1 MTNLNLEMPYQSK
14 QTTLPSLNLGIRWWP
29 ILVMALALIGA
40 FLLVVTLGSVNI
52 PLEDVLRVILGGEAS
67 KASWTTIIVHFRLPK
82 AITAILA
89 GAGLGLA
96 GLMMQSFFR
105 NPLAE
110 PFVLGVSSGASL
122 GVALVVL
129 AAGTV
134 GGVVLAGLG
143 FLGDLAMAS
152 AAGIGAA
159 LALLIVLL
167 AARALRSTMTLLIMG
182 MMLSYFTSAFV
193 SLLMYFAIPER
204 IQAYINWTF
213 GSFGGTTWSQLAIFA
228 PMICLGIISTL
239 GLSKTL
245 NALLLGEE
253 YARSMG
259 LNINQA
265 RWAILGTTA
274 LLAGAVTAFCGP
286 IGFIGT
292 AVPHICR
299 AILGTSDHRSLVP
312 ATIFMGGII
321 ALVAA
326 LIAEWPFSAIVLP
339 LNAVTSLLG
348 VPVVIW
354 VLLRRQAANRVFS

>member
-1 MTNLNLEMPYQSK
+1 MRNPSLEMQYQSS
-14 QTTLPSLNLGIRWWP
+14 QSLPSLNLGLRWWP
-29 ILVMALALIGA
+29 IAIMALVLLLA
-40 FLLVVTLGSVNI
+40 FLLVVAMGSVSI
-52 PLEDVLRVILGGEAS
+52 PLEDILRVIMGGEAS
-67 KASWTTIIVHFRLPK
+67 KASWTTIILHFRLPK
-82 AITAILA
+82 AITAVLA
-89 GAGLGLA
+89 GAALGLS
-96 GLMMQSFFR
+96 GLMMQSYFR
-105 NPLAE
+105 NPLAG
-110 PFVLGVSSGASL
+110 PFILGVSSGASL

-143 FLGDLAMAS
+143 FLGDLAMAA
-152 AAGIGAA
+152 AAGIGAG
-159 LALLIVLL
+159 LALMLVLF

-182 MMLSYFTSAFV
+182 MMLSYFTSAIV

-213 GSFGGTTWSQLAIFA
+213 GSFGGTSWSQLAIFA
-228 PMICLGIISTL
+228 PMVLTGMVGTL
-239 GLSKTL
+239 GLSKSL
-245 NALLLGEE
+245 NALLLGED

-259 LNINQA
+259 LNVRQA
-265 RWAILGTTA
+265 RWAILSMTA

-312 ATIFMGGII
+312 ATILMGGIV
-321 ALVAA
+321 ALIAA
-326 LIAEWPFSAIVLP
+326 LIAEWPFSSIVLP

-354 VLLRRQAANRVFS
+354 VLLRRQQANRVFS

>member
-1 MTNLNLEMPYQSK
+1 MRNPSLEMPYQSK
-14 QTTLPSLNLGIRWWP
+14 QTVASLNLGLCWWP
-29 ILVMALALIGA
+29 IAIMALVLIAA
-40 FLLVVTLGSVNI
+40 FLLVVALGSVSI
-52 PLEDVLRVILGGEAS
+52 PLEDILRVIMGGEAS
-67 KASWTTIIVHFRLPK
+67 KASWTTIILHFRLPK
-82 AITAILA
+82 AITAVLA
-89 GAGLGLA
+89 GSALGLS
-96 GLMMQSFFR
+96 GLMMQSYFR
-105 NPLAE
+105 NPLAG
-110 PFVLGVSSGASL
+110 PFILGVSSGASL

-134 GGVVLAGLG
+134 GGITLAGIGL
-143 FLGDLAMAS
+143 LGDLAIAS
-152 AAGIGAA
+152 AAGIGAG
-159 LALLIVLL
+159 LALMLVLL

-182 MMLSYFTSAFV
+182 MMLSYFTSAIV

-213 GSFGGTTWSQLAIFA
+213 GSFGGTSWSQLAIFT
-228 PMICLGIISTL
+228 PMVLVGTIGTL
-239 GLSKTL
+239 GLSKSL
-245 NALLLGEE
+245 NALLLGED

-259 LNINQA
+259 LNVRQA
-265 RWAILGTTA
+265 RWLILSMTA

-321 ALVAA
+321 ALIAA
-326 LIAEWPFSAIVLP
+326 LIAEWPFSSIVLP

-348 VPVVIW
+348 VPVVVW
-354 VLLRRQAANRVFS
+354 VLVRRQQANRVFS